1 MCGIWG
7 HIGGQDFEEA
17 RAGNDPVQPNENKDN
32 TTATAT
38 ATAPATA
45 AAALVHRGPDET
57 RTFSNRVA
65 RHQIQLVFH
74 RLAIIDIL
82 NGHQPFVVETETR
95 TVALVA
101 NGEIYNYKRL
111 CDEYDLH
118 TTSDCRVILDLYLV
132 LGASET
138 CRVLDGEFAF
148 ALVDIDKDK
157 FSVFLARDRFGIRP
171 LFVAFDAAHTNL
183 YFSSEMK
190 ALSATD
196 IRLPGTHTGDLSVAH
211 VPPRTVLRYD
221 FNAQKESFSVS
232 SPAEPYYNLRSLNV
246 ESPSAQRA
254 FSETEWCER
263 IRSALIESVRDR
275 LNTERPLGCLLSGGL
290 DSSLVAGISAH
301 ELRKKGVQLHT
312 FSIGLSADSPDV
324 VYARLVASHIGSRHH
339 EVIVPQSVWLEKIPQ
354 VIRQIETYDTTTVR
368 ASTGQ
373 YLLSQWISKNTDV
386 KVILNGDGS
395 DEIAGGYLYFYNAPD
410 DAAFHNECLALL
422 GDIHYYDVLRVDR
435 GISAHGLEARVPFLA
450 HSFVETYLQSPVHL
464 RRPVRGTTTPRTEKY
479 LLRKS
484 FEGTGLIPDA
494 VLWRRKEAFS
504 DGVSSQQKSWYELI
518 EESIPADFV
527 YDPWDGMDIAERITG
542 DLQSA
547 LPVTRESQYYKSLF
561 DSFFPGRAGIL
572 ETKRYWLPKWCG
584 AVVNPSARVL
594 SIYNDS
600 LIK

>member
-7 HIGGQDFEEA
+7 HIGRQDFEEA
-17 RAGNDPVQPNENKDN
+17 RAEKDPVQPNEKNDI
-32 TTATAT
+32 
-38 ATAPATA
+38 

-57 RTFSNRVA
+57 RTFSKRVA
-65 RHQIQLVFH
+65 RHGRHIQLVFH

-111 CDEYDLH
+111 CEKYDLQ
-118 TTSDCRVILDLYLV
+118 TTSDCRVILDLYLL

-138 CRVLDGEFAF
+138 CRALDGEFAF
-148 ALVDIDKDK
+148 ALVDIDKDNL
-157 FSVFLARDRFGIRP
+157 SVFLARDRFGIRP

-196 IRLPGTHTGDLSVAH
+196 IRLPGTYTGAVSVAH
-211 VPPRTVLRYD
+211 VPPRAVLRYD
-221 FNAQKESFSVS
+221 FNAHKESFTVS
-232 SPAEPYYNLRSLNV
+232 QPEPYYNLRSLNL
-246 ESPSAQRA
+246 EPASAQRA

-324 VYARLVASHIGSRHH
+324 VHARLVASHIGSRHH
-339 EVIVPQSVWLEKIPQ
+339 EVIVPQSVWLENIPK

-373 YLLSQWISKNTDV
+373 YLLSQWISENTDV

-464 RRPVRGTTTPRTEKY
+464 RRPVRGSLRTEKY

-518 EESIPADFV
+518 EESIPADFA
-527 YDPWDGMDIAERITG
+527 YDAWEGMDIAERITG

-547 LPVTRESQYYKSLF
+547 LPITRESQYYKSLF

-600 LIK
+600 LIKQ